1 MKLFSA
7 ALKEELKDCFLCVL
21 DSLAD
26 SLSLQIQRDTLK
38 VFVIEKIGYFSSTEK
53 TRDIF
58 KEFILQEEIK
68 KQSIRILTFIGWT
81 EMDKTA
87 FFVRQCR
94 S

>member
-1 MKLFSA
+1 VKLFSD
-7 ALKEELKDCFLCVL
+7 ALKEELKDSFLCVL

-81 EMDKTA
+81 EMDETV